1 MERSARDLFGVDRRS
16 GKDRRR
22 TDRRG
27 LRLYFKGGM
36 RENIRR
42 KEERNKIFFADRY
55 SQYIFGA
62 IVLILFLS
70 VADALLTL
78 FLIGH
83 GATEINPVMAF
94 YLNIGPYAFL
104 TVKYLLTSLSVIL
117 LLICQNVFL
126 RTIKIYTRSI
136 FYLIIATFA
145 SVVIWECY
153 LIFDV
158 LTGKYPIN

>member
-1 MERSARDLFGVDRRS
+1 
-16 GKDRRR
+16 
-22 TDRRG
+22 
-27 LRLYFKGGM
+27 M

-158 LTGKYPIN
+158 LT

>member
-22 TDRRG
+22 IDRRG
-27 LRLYFKGGM
+27 LRLFFKGGM

-158 LTGKYPIN
+158 LT